1 MKTADVKSSTYI
13 HFNKFEVGDHVGLPK
28 HKTFLKRVT
37 LKIDLR
43 EILWLKKFRIL
54 CRGHVISNLS
64 GEEIVGTFYKKKLQ
78 KTIKKGLEWK
88 K

>member
-28 HKTFLKRVT
+28 YKTFLQRVT

-43 EILWLKKFRIL
+43 KILWLKKFRIL

-64 GEEIVGTFYKKKLQ
+64 GEEIVGTFYEKKLQ